1 MKLSTLTAQ
10 RENLKLEIAANVK
23 SLANE
28 IRAGKITRA
37 EADKKIGELRSR
49 KTMLDKKIALFNK
62 PKGDEKRSGG
72 TRLTNADFIKA
83 AAEKR
88 SLTLAGNGAVN
99 QVKEIIKAIVNDD
112 SLLNEFRYYYGANSE
127 TNIPVLSPRPAV
139 PAGQAE
145 GASGI
150 ADDSTAAMGVTALKP
165 IAFVSILP
173 VTLEAL
179 KLNSIDIES
188 ELNSIF
194 DEAFR
199 EAMHTGALTGD
210 GAAIASGSGNKMKGL
225 FTAAAAN
232 TAGQTTLSGS
242 TPTLAELANLA
253 VTVRAKKERF
263 EIVVSPSIY
272 AAILADTST
281 NESTKIYKESLI
293 RDKEIEGVKVRID
306 ADAPSATSTGSVE
319 VVAAP
324 LGRYAMG
331 VASEIIIDPIKVK
344 GDTKTYF
351 QAAMFFTGAP
361 ILDGDVYSLVVA

>member
-1 MKLSTLTAQ
+1 MKLAELTTQ
-10 RENLKLEIAANVK
+10 RDNLKLEIASNVK
-23 SLANE
+23 TLADE
-28 IRAGKITRA
+28 IRSGKVTRE
-37 EADKKIGELRSR
+37 EADKKILELRSR
-49 KTMLDKKIALFNK
+49 KSALDKQIALFSK
-62 PKGDEKRSGG
+62 PNGEEQRADAKRF
-72 TRLTNADFIKA
+72 TNADFIKA
-83 AAEKR
+83 AEEKR

-112 SLLNEFRYYYGANSE
+112 SLLNEFRYYYGQNAE

-139 PAGQAE
+139 PSGAAE

-150 ADDSTAAMGVTALKP
+150 SDDSTAAMGVTSIKP
-165 IAFVSILP
+165 IAYVSILP
-173 VTLEAL
+173 ITLEAL
-179 KLNSIDIES
+179 RLNSVDIES

-199 EAMHTGALTGD
+199 EAMHAGALTGD
-210 GAAIASGSGNKMKGL
+210 GQAIASGSGNKMKGL
-225 FTAAAAN
+225 FVSAAAN
-232 TAGQTTLSGS
+232 TAGQTTLAGS
-242 TPTLAELANLA
+242 APTLAELAGLA
-253 VTVRAKKERF
+253 VKVRGKKERF

-272 AAILADTST
+272 AAIIADTST

-306 ADAPSATSTGSVE
+306 SDAPSATSTGSVE

-324 LGRYAMG
+324 LGRYALG
-331 VASEIIIDPIKVK
+331 VASEIVIDPIKVK

-351 QAAMFFTGAP
+351 QAAMFFSGAP